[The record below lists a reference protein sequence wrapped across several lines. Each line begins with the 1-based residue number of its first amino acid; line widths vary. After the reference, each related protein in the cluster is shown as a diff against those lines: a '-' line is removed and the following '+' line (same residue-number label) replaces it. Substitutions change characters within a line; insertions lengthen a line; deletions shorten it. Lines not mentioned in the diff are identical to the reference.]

1 MASNNPTDKTK
12 TNILVMVRGCFY
24 KYKSLADDKFI
35 QVIEIIRDCSLY
47 FAKPEQFEDKFELK
61 PVVTV
66 GDLSDGLYRRSVEE
80 WVTKVLKLNT
90 PSITDIEIS
99 NELNALTQKGLEEFA
114 NKFEPGYSE
123 QIRSEYRILSLGDAD
138 NNHHLWLHYADNF
151 SGICFGLHIDES
163 ILPLYRVEYSHHPP
177 SFDVASRQEY
187 EILKTSVLTKSEEWR
202 AEAEVR
208 GVLRIPP
215 LPEGPALCNQRLI
228 IPRHRFIAIYIGF
241 RVPPKTRDKVIKLI
255 RRYFPLIK
263 IFEVR
268 GGVPFLE
275 IEMRKIAHPPKFSK
289 SFQ

>member
-1 MASNNPTDKTK
+1 MASDNSTHITK
-12 TNILVMVRGCFY
+12 PNTLVMVNGCLY
-24 KYKSLADDKFI
+24 KYKSLSDDKFI
-35 QVIEIIRDCSLY
+35 QVFEIIRDCSLY
-47 FAKPEQFEDKFELK
+47 FARPTQFEDKFELK

-66 GDLSDGLYRRSVEE
+66 GDLSDVSYKKSVEE
-80 WVTKVLKLNT
+80 WVAKVLKLNS
-90 PSITDIEIS
+90 PGITDIEIS

-123 QIRSEYRILSLGDAD
+123 QIRSEYRILSLGDVD

-151 SGICFGLHIDES
+151 SGICFGLHIDET

-177 SFDVASRQEY
+177 SFDVASRQEF
-187 EILKTSVLTKSEEWR
+187 EILKASVLTKSEEWR
-202 AEAEVR
+202 AESEVR

-215 LPEGPALCNQRLI
+215 LSEGPTLCNQRLI

-241 RVPPKTRDKVIKLI
+241 RVPPKTRERIIKLI

-268 GGVPFLE
+268 GGIPFLE
-275 IEMRKIAHPPKFSK
+275 IQMREVAHPPRLSK
-289 SFQ
+289 SL